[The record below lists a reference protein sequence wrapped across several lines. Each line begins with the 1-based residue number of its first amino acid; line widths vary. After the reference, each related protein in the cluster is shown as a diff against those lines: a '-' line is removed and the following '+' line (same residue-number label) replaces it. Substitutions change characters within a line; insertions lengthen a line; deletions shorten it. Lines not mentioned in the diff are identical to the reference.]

1 MIFLRLFLEFFKIGL
16 FAVGGGMATL
26 PFLYRLSEA
35 TGWFSP
41 EALADMVAVS
51 ESTPGP
57 IGVNMATYVGFTSG
71 SQSSLGFF
79 GSLLGAL
86 VATLGLITPSVIII
100 IIIAGFLK
108 KFSEN
113 RFVTSAFYGIRPAAV
128 AMVLSALLLL
138 SRTVFLNLP
147 QNIADF
153 SLAGSVNWIAV
164 GLGLLVFLLT
174 TRLKKVHPIAFIALG
189 AVAGILFGL

>member
-1 MIFLRLFLEFFKIGL
+1 MKRIHKSTRWISLILTITVIVGMIAGIKIEKEYD
-16 FAVGGGMATL
+16 A
-26 PFLYRLSEA
+26 
-35 TGWFSP
+35 
-41 EALADMVAVS
+41 
-51 ESTPGP
+51 
-57 IGVNMATYVGFTSG
+57 
-71 SQSSLGFF
+71 
-79 GSLLGAL
+79 
-86 VATLGLITPSVIII
+86 
-100 IIIAGFLK
+100 IIAGFLK

>member
-41 EALADMVAVS
+41 KALADMVAVS